1 MDDKP
6 KNLCLDFPQFNV
18 RKPYHLEIDND
29 GNIVYPE
36 CEKINGINIV
46 KQPKVAFE
54 QLEKMLQ
61 GGFKRDELVCITA
74 TSSDDNSVGRHMSS
88 LYPILAKLANTGKA
102 VVFDT
107 EENGFVIKDTVTDTT
122 LGNLELVKNKDKELQ
137 IVRVKSRHNSLD
149 NLEWVPRDNNE
160 FAMRALG
167 KKDDFTLLTW
177 DIIIS
182 KSTYKDKLKDIRK
195 VYEKSQKTYKL
206 AIKNYNKFITMYK
219 GYRYSEVPIEIRDV
233 VSKCSYPLNDL
244 IRKSNEVRLVLDWLN
259 RGEVALI
266 NVNNKHVLKT
276 ITKIKRSV
284 YENSK
289 TN

>member
-1 MDDKP
+1 MDDIP
-6 KNLCLDFPQFNV
+6 KNLCLDLPQFNV

-29 GNIVYPE
+29 GNILYPE

-61 GGFKRDELVCITA
+61 GGFKRDELVCVTA
-74 TSSDDNSVGRHMSS
+74 TSSEDNPVRRHMGS
-88 LYPILAKLANTGKA
+88 LYPILAKLA

-149 NLEWVPRDNNE
+149 NLEWIPRDKNE
-160 FAMRALG
+160 FAIRALG

-177 DIIIS
+177 DIIVS

-219 GYRYSEVPIEIRDV
+219 GYRYSEVPIEIRDI
-233 VSKCSYPLNDL
+233 VSKCSYPLNNL
-244 IRKSNEVRLVLDWLN
+244 IRKSNEVRIILDWLN

-284 YENSK
+284 HENSK